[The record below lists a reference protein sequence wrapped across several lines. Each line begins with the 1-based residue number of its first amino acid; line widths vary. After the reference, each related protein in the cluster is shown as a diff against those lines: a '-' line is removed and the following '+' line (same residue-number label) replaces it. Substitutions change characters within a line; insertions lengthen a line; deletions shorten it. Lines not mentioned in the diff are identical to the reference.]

1 MKLTKGQEQKLD
13 KHLREMEGSD
23 ISHATKAAAEL
34 AQLLRAYRR
43 RTWRGHSLAALD
55 VRANT
60 FVTASDTFL
69 AERMWEAPHNP
80 GGEPVHWSHGQRIIA
95 LTTPSQEQGLVLRQ
109 GYNPVF
115 PQLHVKTGLHAMPTV
130 PADQRRELTT
140 LSVEIHTHRLPSDPD
155 TLWVMCCPFTS
166 QRRPQDK
173 EYFKFVDFLKT
184 RPPTLDILD
193 KLYEIWREVHG
204 PATTAWSM

>member
-13 KHLREMEGSD
+13 KRLRAMGGSD
-23 ISHATKAAAEL
+23 VSHAAKAAAEL
-34 AQLLRAYRR
+34 AQLLRSYGR
-43 RTWRGHSLAALD
+43 RTWRGNSLAALD
-55 VRANT
+55 AQANT

-80 GGEPVHWSHGQRIIA
+80 GGEPVHWSRGQRIIA
-95 LTTPSQEQGLVLRQ
+95 LTTPSKEQGLVLRHWH
-109 GYNPVF
+109 NPVF
-115 PQLHVKTGLHAMPTV
+115 PQLHVETGLHAMPTV

-140 LSVEIHTHRLPSDPD
+140 LSVEVHTHKLPSDPD
-155 TLWVMCCPFTS
+155 TLWVMCCPYAS
-166 QRRPQDK
+166 RQWPHGQ
-173 EYFKFVDFLKT
+173 EHFKFVNFLKA
-184 RPPTLDILD
+184 RPSTLDILD